1 MSGMVTVDPAFLGFR
16 GPWDPTP
23 LERDAATR
31 ILPALTSPEPD
42 ETLLIR
48 LERVAAAATVIRRA
62 ILEAGPQ
69 ISEPGAP
76 ICLARL
82 AVASLRRLSALEDL
96 ADRLLNA
103 RAGLT
108 PPDTES
114 PVDAEELRGRVE
126 LAEEIVS
133 RLAELLNTA
142 VKTG

>member
-1 MSGMVTVDPAFLGFR
+1 MVTVDPAFLGFR
-16 GPWDPTP
+16 GPWEPTP

-31 ILPALTSPEPD
+31 ILPALTCPEPD

-69 ISEPGAP
+69 IAEPGAP

-82 AVASLRRLSALEDL
+82 AVASLRRLTALEEL
-96 ADRLLNA
+96 ADRLLDS
-103 RAGLT
+103 RAGLGAPEADST
-108 PPDTES
+108 
-114 PVDAEELRGRVE
+114 VDAEELRGRVE

-133 RLAELLNTA
+133 RLAELLSTA
-142 VKTG
+142 VKAV

>member
-1 MSGMVTVDPAFLGFR
+1 MVTVDPAFLGFR
-16 GPWDPTP
+16 GPWEPTP

-31 ILPALTSPEPD
+31 ILPALTCPEPD

-96 ADRLLNA
+96 ADRLDAWRA
-103 RAGLT
+103 RQSAA
-108 PPDTES
+108 
-114 PVDAEELRGRVE
+114 VAEYPMDS
-126 LAEEIVS
+126 AQ
-133 RLAELLNTA
+133 
-142 VKTG
+142 